1 MWFASDQI
9 CGKRLKVIIPEWLS
23 FYELRYGKVSPMTNK
38 QLYKISSATIDRLL
52 KPMRTHPKFCTT
64 KPGSIL
70 RTQIPIKTNQWDE
83 SVPGF
88 VEADTV
94 AHCGESLSGDFMW
107 SLTVTDIATAW
118 TENRAIWGKG
128 ALSVAQAIEAIK
140 HSLPFALKGFDSDNG
155 SEFLNHHLIA
165 YCLEN
170 KIQMTR
176 SRPYHKNDNA
186 HVAQKNWTHARQ
198 LLGYHRYDNSNY
210 SAK

>member
-1 MWFASDQI
+1 
-9 CGKRLKVIIPEWLS
+9 
-23 FYELRYGKVSPMTNK
+23 
-38 QLYKISSATIDRLL
+38 
-52 KPMRTHPKFCTT
+52 MRTHQKFCST

-140 HSLPFALKGFDSDNG
+140 HSLPFKLQDDIQNRLKQI
-155 SEFLNHHLIA
+155 NHLVNLS
-165 YCLEN
+165 Y
-170 KIQMTR
+170 K
-176 SRPYHKNDNA
+176 
-186 HVAQKNWTHARQ
+186 QKRKAV
-198 LLGYHRYDNSNY
+198 
-210 SAK
+210 